1 MVIDL
6 SLFAIGSRFFG
17 KKFLLF
23 SIFASICFSISY
35 RIFESIGF
43 LIQNLTG
50 NMLVSSIFAG
60 IFVGVGVGIV
70 LRAGGA
76 SGGEDVIALLGSKF
90 TNHVYILSDWIIL
103 ALSLIYLDYIQI
115 LFSIVAV
122 TISGKFIEVM
132 YEYKKEK
139 GNDKCNNRKE
149 KDSGYEK
156 RNSLPVQ
163 I

>member
-1 MVIDL
+1 M
-6 SLFAIGSRFFG
+6 
-17 KKFLLF
+17 
-23 SIFASICFSISY
+23 
-35 RIFESIGF
+35 
-43 LIQNLTG
+43 LIA
-50 NMLVSSIFAG
+50 SIFAG

-76 SGGEDVIALLGSKF
+76 SGGDDVIALLGSKF
-90 TNHVYILSDWIIL
+90 TPLKVNHVYILSDWIVL
-103 ALSLIYLDYIQI
+103 GLSLIYLDYIQI

-122 TISGKFIEVM
+122 TISGKLIEVI
-132 YEYKKEK
+132 YEYKKDK
-139 GNDKCNNRKE
+139 GNDKCNKKKE